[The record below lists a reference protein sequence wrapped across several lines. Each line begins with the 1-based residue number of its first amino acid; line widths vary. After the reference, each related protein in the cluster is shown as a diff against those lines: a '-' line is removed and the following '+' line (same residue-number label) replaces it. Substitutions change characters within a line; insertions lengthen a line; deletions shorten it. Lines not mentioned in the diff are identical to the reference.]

1 MLHRVPAACALTV
14 HRDDGGRGCAKLAFM
29 LTTSAAVESEHAV
42 SSPWHAALDLGYE
55 RRAARTVLVRS
66 AHIGPLV
73 VQKSLYPE
81 GEAVCQNIIVHP
93 PGGVAGGDD
102 LHVAVA
108 VGVGAHAQITTP
120 GAAKWYRSAGAFAEQ
135 RIGLT
140 AQSSA
145 LLEWLPQE
153 AIIFDGAMADLEL
166 TIDLDGDAIL
176 IGWDIVCL
184 GRAASGERLGCGVLK
199 HRLSI
204 RRDGMP
210 IFIERGIVHGGSRM
224 LASPAGLDGAPVYGT
239 FFAACASISDGL
251 LNASRATIGNDG
263 GQSVTRLPGLLLARF
278 RGSSTE
284 AARQYFTRMWQ
295 CVRSALIGRDVVMP
309 RIWRT

>member
-1 MLHRVPAACALTV
+1 
-14 HRDDGGRGCAKLAFM
+14 M
-29 LTTSAAVESEHAV
+29 LTTSAVVESERAV

-55 RRAARTVLVRS
+55 RREARTVLVRS
-66 AHIGPLV
+66 AHTGPLV

-81 GEAVCQNIIVHP
+81 GESVCQNIIVHP
-93 PGGVAGGDD
+93 PGGVAGGDN
-102 LHVAVA
+102 LRVAVA

-135 RIGLT
+135 RIGLA
-140 AQSSA
+140 AQSGA

-153 AIIFDGAMADLEL
+153 AIVFDGAMADLEL
-166 TIDLDGDAIL
+166 TIDLHGNAIF

-184 GRAASGERLGCGVLK
+184 GRTASGERFARGVLK
-199 HRLSI
+199 QRLSI
-204 RRDGMP
+204 RRDGIP

-224 LASPAGLDGAPVYGT
+224 LASPAGLDGAPVFGT
-239 FFAACASISDGL
+239 FFAACASVSDEL
-251 LNASRATIGNDG
+251 LNAGRATIGDDG
-263 GQSVTRLPGLLLARF
+263 GRSVTRLPGLLLARF
-278 RGSSTE
+278 RGSSAE

-295 CVRSALIGRDVVMP
+295 CVRPELIGRYVVMP